1 MENWKINKIF
11 YYEVNG
17 VKFYNKDEAND
28 YSIKLFLTNEINKL
42 MKKSSVYKNYS
53 TYVSD
58 KDYKTIIVY
67 IYKEPFVDT
76 WNVGHYGCKGEE
88 VNRSKTEEYTTIK
101 DYCKR
106 FKPLI
111 EKLFTITDSIDIE
124 NLSFIQNG
132 ETVEKMVNYKKM
144 VKDIK
149 QYINF

>member
-67 IYKEPFVDT
+67 IY
-76 WNVGHYGCKGEE
+76 
-88 VNRSKTEEYTTIK
+88 IK
-101 DYCKR
+101 
-106 FKPLI
+106 
-111 EKLFTITDSIDIE
+111 
-124 NLSFIQNG
+124 NLL
-132 ETVEKMVNYKKM
+132 
-144 VKDIK
+144 
-149 QYINF
+149 

>member
-76 WNVGHYGCKGEE
+76 WNAGHYGCKGEE
-88 VNRSKTEEYTTIK
+88 VNRSETEEYTTIK
-101 DYCKR
+101 DYCER

-124 NLSFIQNG
+124 NLSFIQNE

-144 VKDIK
+144 VKNIK